1 MRSKADETLVIFETL
16 ICPLQILKVVCT
28 LDRTSLIFF
37 EMARLNKMQAT
48 IQQTE
53 VRNEHGRCVDCRH
66 WQGQTGTLGWLI
78 IIFYQKLYFTLTPR
92 LKRFFKEKMG
102 LLKKILLDS
111 TVAYFLL
118 YLHFICL
125 SVTILVLDYCFQLLS
140 TPLTIILLK

>member
-1 MRSKADETLVIFETL
+1 MRSKADETFVIVETL

-28 LDRTSLIFF
+28 LDRTSLILF

-111 TVAYFLL
+111 TNSSLL
-118 YLHFICL
+118 STLLALHLLVSNNI
-125 SVTILVLDYCFQLLS
+125 TLVLDYCF
-140 TPLTIILLK
+140 